1 MELKDT
7 NLTNAEALQK
17 FLIDIDCLDELRPW
31 TDRFNLFDVLKI
43 SRMEIRHSNMLGWL
57 LDPNENHG
65 MGDAFLK
72 AIVQKMVENDSDG
85 RYDVFQTLLLDF
97 YSFTMYRERK
107 DIDILL
113 VSEQEQFLI
122 AIENK
127 IGTQEHSN
135 QLNRYREILDT
146 DYPNYKKILIFLTP
160 DGDDPSDVENWDVLD
175 YNMISEIL
183 EKQLRLKDWL
193 PDIELMVRNY
203 LDVIRRDIVEDQKL
217 IEVCNKIYAEHKKA
231 LDLIFKYRIDGR
243 IQLIS
248 SVQSALV
255 DLATKGL
262 IQFSDD
268 NGIGTTLV
276 FHTKEMNQHLKPL
289 STSTSSWG
297 TNYIYQYWIR
307 VQNNRLCGIFELGGW
322 NVPDDDMKTMQ
333 KMMDILK
340 PSDKRKEK
348 FKYKRLYRTKW
359 YEIDESD
366 YTQDDIATG
375 VLGIVDD
382 LLMQE
387 KTLLNKLDLLP
398 INNG

>member
-1 MELKDT
+1 M
-7 NLTNAEALQK
+7 
-17 FLIDIDCLDELRPW
+17 
-31 TDRFNLFDVLKI
+31 
-43 SRMEIRHSNMLGWL
+43 
-57 LDPNENHG
+57 
-65 MGDAFLK
+65 
-72 AIVQKMVENDSDG
+72 
-85 RYDVFQTLLLDF
+85 
-97 YSFTMYRERK
+97 
-107 DIDILL
+107 
-113 VSEQEQFLI
+113 
-122 AIENK
+122 
-127 IGTQEHSN
+127 
-135 QLNRYREILDT
+135 
-146 DYPNYKKILIFLTP
+146 
-160 DGDDPSDVENWDVLD
+160 
-175 YNMISEIL
+175 
-183 EKQLRLKDWL
+183 
-193 PDIELMVRNY
+193 
-203 LDVIRRDIVEDQKL
+203 
-217 IEVCNKIYAEHKKA
+217 
-231 LDLIFKYRIDGR
+231 
-243 IQLIS
+243 QLIS
-248 SVQSALV
+248 SVQSVLAG
-255 DLATKGL
+255 LATKGL

-276 FHTKEMNQHLKPL
+276 FHTEKMNQHLKSL

-307 VQNNRLCGIFELGGW
+307 VQNNKLCGIFELGGW